1 MAGSQTIYSYIDIKT
16 GTEITVSEKKL
27 TEIIAEDVETMF
39 EDYEKKNGIII
50 PKDFDSMPY
59 DRNNML
65 KVYPM
70 QFDGNSC
77 HIMVFEGYWI
87 HSLGML
93 RLLLGREMGTRVYL
107 EMDVSVIDTSY
118 SMMFNRHFLNFDH
131 LGICLSY
138 YDHNSNPVDLIQKFF
153 EFETQCGILLLNE
166 ACEYCF
172 SDEKISQQV
181 GKIGSYCGKKIHEV
195 MEIFSPRRFVSGRF
209 RAIDMAEH
217 DLETLQKLEKQH
229 RGILNDNI
237 EKEIISDVQDQIRH
251 YRLKPT
257 KRIKRLRR
265 N

>member
-1 MAGSQTIYSYIDIKT
+1 M
-16 GTEITVSEKKL
+16 EN
-27 TEIIAEDVETMF
+27 F
-39 EDYEKKNGIII
+39 
-50 PKDFDSMPY
+50 
-59 DRNNML
+59 
-65 KVYPM
+65 
-70 QFDGNSC
+70 C

-181 GKIGSYCGKKIHEV
+181 GEIGSYCGKRSMRSWRSSV
-195 MEIFSPRRFVSGRF
+195 PGGLLAAVSELSTWPNTIWKLF
-209 RAIDMAEH
+209 R
-217 DLETLQKLEKQH
+217 
-229 RGILNDNI
+229 
-237 EKEIISDVQDQIRH
+237 SW
-251 YRLKPT
+251 
-257 KRIKRLRR
+257 R
-265 N
+265 NSTAAF